1 MLALPLR
8 KKLKVKVV
16 MKSWPKNAV
25 LESMR
30 RVSWNLLMLILGSL
44 LCSVA
49 INGILIP
56 DGFLSSGL
64 TGLVLILHYQYPG
77 LPVSTLY
84 FLLNVPVFALGWK
97 FVGRRFFFYSLAGM
111 IIFSVSLTWVQVSFP
126 IQDMLSSALL
136 AGILSG
142 AGGGLTLKSLGST
155 GGTDIL
161 SVALLER
168 FSVRLG
174 DTTLAFNCLVLL
186 AGALLFPMEKV
197 LYTLIYIYVSTRILN
212 LVVTGLSHRKAVMI
226 ISDRAEAISIRILAD
241 IKRGVTTLD
250 GQGAYSGRDAKVLY
264 TVVTFRE
271 LSRVK
276 QLIRQI
282 DPKAFVVVSDTL
294 EVMGQRIGN
303 QPSW

>member
-1 MLALPLR
+1 
-8 KKLKVKVV
+8 VKIA
-16 MKSWPKNAV
+16 MKFWPKQV
-25 LESMR
+25 TLESVR
-30 RVSWNLLMLILGSL
+30 KLSWNLLLLILGSI
-44 LCSVA
+44 LCAIA
-49 INGILIP
+49 INGVLIP

-64 TGLVLILHYQYPG
+64 AGVVLILHYQFSG
-77 LPVSTLY
+77 LPVPVLY

-111 IIFSVSLTWVQVSFP
+111 TIFSASLAWVHVSFP
-126 IQDMLSSALL
+126 VQDMLSSSLL

-142 AGGGLTLKSLGST
+142 AGGGIMLKSLGSA

-161 SVALLER
+161 SVALLKR
-168 FSVRLG
+168 FSLG
-174 DTTLAFNCLVLL
+174 LGNTALAFNCLVLL
-186 AGALLFPMEKV
+186 AGALLFPLEKV
-197 LYTLIYIYVSTRILN
+197 LYTLIYIYVSARILN

-226 ISDRAEAISIRILAD
+226 VSNRAEVISSRIQKD
-241 IKRGVTTLD
+241 IKRGVTILN
-250 GQGAYSGRDAKVLY
+250 GQGAYSGLDEKIIY

-271 LSRVK
+271 LSQIK
-276 QLIRQI
+276 QLIRQM